1 MAVTIKDLA
10 AAVGVEVEDENTLT
24 VEDFTAKVSEKYI
37 LKDAALKDE
46 GLRSQMVGKVLGAA
60 TTKAAQILGLKASDV
75 EGKKIEEVIELG
87 ATNLKSEL
95 EKLKA
100 DGGKPND
107 KKVEELTKKLGELEG
122 VVRMKEEGLTTL
134 QSQLDEVTKTS
145 SQKLKD
151 YKLND
156 KKTKVFSTLVDKFSD
171 DYVKNEL
178 VKTGF
183 NSYFDNEYVLDL
195 DEKEE
200 SIVVKR
206 KKDGS
211 LVQSKTKA
219 GHAATFE
226 EILLS
231 EADAKGILKK
241 NNGGVQKPITK
252 TNISQEPTGAIKVH
266 PNAVRN
272 ANRG

>member
-10 AAVGVEVEDENTLT
+10 AAVGVDIEDENAIT

-37 LKDAALKDE
+37 LREAALKDE
-46 GLRSQMVGKVLGAA
+46 TLRGQMVGKVLGAA
-60 TTKAAQILGLKASDV
+60 TTKAAQILGLKASDI

-87 ATNLKSEL
+87 ATNLKTEL
-95 EKLKA
+95 ERLKA
-100 DGGKPND
+100 DGGKPTD

-122 VVRMKEEGLTTL
+122 VIKIKDDGLTTL

-145 SQKLKD
+145 TQKLKD

-156 KKTKVFSTLVDKFSD
+156 KKTKVLSSLADKFSD
-171 DYVKNEL
+171 EYVKNDL

-183 NSYFDNEYVLDL
+183 NSYFDNEYLLDL
-195 DEKEE
+195 DDKEE
-200 SIVVKR
+200 NIVVKR

-231 EADAKGILKK
+231 EAESKGIIKK
-241 NNGGVQKPITK
+241 NNGGTQKVVTK
-252 TNISQEPTGAIKVH
+252 TGATQEPTGGVKVH

>member
-10 AAVGVEVEDENTLT
+10 AAVGVEIEDENALT
-24 VEDFTAKVSEKYI
+24 VEDFTAKVSERYI
-37 LKDAALKDE
+37 LRENALKDE
-46 GLRSQMVGKVLGAA
+46 TLRGQMVGKVLGAA

-87 ATNLKSEL
+87 ATNLKAEL

-100 DGGKPND
+100 DTGKPND
-107 KKVEELTKKLGELEG
+107 KKVEELTKKIGEYEG
-122 VVRMKEEGLTTL
+122 LLKMKEDGLTTL

-156 KKTKVFSTLVDKFSD
+156 KKAKVLSSLADKFSD
-171 DYVKNEL
+171 DYVKNDL

-183 NSYFDNEYVLDL
+183 NSYFDNEYQLDL
-195 DEKEE
+195 DDKEE

-231 EADAKGILKK
+231 EAEAKGIIKK
-241 NNGGVQKPITK
+241 NNGGTQRTVAK
-252 TNISQEPTGAIKVH
+252 TSATQEPTGGVKVH

>member
-1 MAVTIKDLA
+1 MAVTIKELA
-10 AAVGVEVEDENTLT
+10 AAVGVDVEDENSLT

-37 LKDAALKDE
+37 LKEAALKDE
-46 GLRSQMVGKVLGAA
+46 TLRSQMVGKTLGAA
-60 TTKAAQILGLKASDV
+60 TTKAAQILGLKASEY

-87 ATNLKSEL
+87 ASKLTSEI

-100 DGGKPND
+100 DGGKTTD

-122 VVRMKEEGLTTL
+122 VIQMKESGLTTL
-134 QSQLDEVTKTS
+134 QTQLDEVTKTS
-145 SQKLKD
+145 AQKLKD
-151 YKLND
+151 YKLID
-156 KKTKVFSTLVDKFSD
+156 KKTKVLSSLADKFSD
-171 DYVKNEL
+171 EFNKNEL

-200 SIVVKR
+200 AIIVKR

-211 LVQSKTKA
+211 LVQSKSKA

-226 EILLS
+226 EILLA
-231 EADAKGILKK
+231 EAEAKSILKK
-241 NNGGVQKPITK
+241 NNGGTQSTVARTQPDAG
-252 TNISQEPTGAIKVH
+252 TGANGVKVH
-266 PNAVRN
+266 PNALAKAKR
-272 ANRG
+272 